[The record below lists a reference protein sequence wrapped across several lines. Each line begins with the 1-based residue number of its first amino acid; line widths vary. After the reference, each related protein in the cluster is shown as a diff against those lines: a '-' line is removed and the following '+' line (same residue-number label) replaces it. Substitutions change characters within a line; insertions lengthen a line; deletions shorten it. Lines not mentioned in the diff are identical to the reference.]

1 MPDASGRSGRR
12 RSSLRRLAAPVLVA
26 VPLALALAL
35 AWAAAAPT
43 PLALDTGEVLVSD
56 DLPEFE
62 AAQDGVSAVLAV
74 LAGLVH
80 GAVLLAARWIQ
91 RPAAAVGALAG
102 AVLGSLVAAR
112 VGAALGPPAVAPA
125 QAAEPVR
132 APLVLEAYGLLG
144 LWPAVLATVL
154 FAGLLV
160 TGLSAGDRGHGRPRQ
175 ADQVR

>member
-1 MPDASGRSGRR
+1 M
-12 RSSLRRLAAPVLVA
+12 AAPVLVA

-43 PLALDTGEVLVSD
+43 PLAVDAGDVLVSD

-62 AAQDGVSAVLAV
+62 AAQDGVYAVLAV

-80 GAVLLAARWIQ
+80 GGVLLAARWIE
-91 RPAAAVGALAG
+91 RPAAAVGALA
-102 AVLGSLVAAR
+102 AAALGSLVATR
-112 VGAALGPPAVAPA
+112 VGAALGPAPVAPA
-125 QAAEPVR
+125 ADAAEPVR
-132 APLVLEAYGLLG
+132 APLDLEAYGLLG